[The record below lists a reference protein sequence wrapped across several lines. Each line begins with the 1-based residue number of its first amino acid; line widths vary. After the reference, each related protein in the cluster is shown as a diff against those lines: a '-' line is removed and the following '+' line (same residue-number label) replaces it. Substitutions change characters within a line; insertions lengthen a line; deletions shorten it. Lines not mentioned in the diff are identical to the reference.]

1 MPLIVV
7 TLICDSIRQP
17 MADPSPQAIEQP
29 VSAIGMSKIEC
40 LVRLAP
46 LSALKLKL
54 ALLPSGCASR
64 IPSEPVSL
72 HSEEGEFELRAS
84 LQPWA
89 LAFRTSL

>member
-1 MPLIVV
+1 
-7 TLICDSIRQP
+7 
-17 MADPSPQAIEQP
+17 MADPSPQAIDQP

-72 HSEEGEFELRAS
+72 HSEEGEFELGAS
-84 LQPWA
+84 VH
-89 LAFRTSL
+89 AFSLGFSLFAHPFDPIAPDPELGFL